1 MDTPACLHIHFNV
14 PLGISSTPCLDT
26 GKHLPVNG
34 LNHHSWLALSRISW
48 QPYLNNTLFN
58 SLYFICIH
66 FSDAKIVILISCI
79 GNFSKKLPIVYQ
91 LLTVIEK
98 KQGFFPAFFGSGNAM
113 HRVPTVS
120 PPCGAHPLQRPLQ
133 WPAVNF
139 QFIDIQLLSGA

>member
-1 MDTPACLHIHFNV
+1 
-14 PLGISSTPCLDT
+14 ST
-26 GKHLPVNG
+26 GQ
-34 LNHHSWLALSRISW
+34 ALSRVIQENRLRYQAHLVMKLGIVGLPNVGKS
-48 QPYLNNTLFN
+48 TLFN

-91 LLTVIEK
+91 SLTVIEK

-120 PPCGAHPLQRPLQ
+120 PPYGAHPLQRPLQ